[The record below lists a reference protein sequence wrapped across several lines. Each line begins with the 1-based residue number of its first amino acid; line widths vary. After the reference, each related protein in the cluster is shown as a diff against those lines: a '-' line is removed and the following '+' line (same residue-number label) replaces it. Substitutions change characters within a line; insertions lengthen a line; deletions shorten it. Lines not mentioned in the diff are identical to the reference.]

1 MSRRSAL
8 PSAVLVDTA
17 VPFAPPAIG
26 AAEIAAVV
34 ETLESGWLSTGPR
47 VASFERAFA
56 AYCGAEHAIA
66 VNSCTAALHLS
77 LAGGVGQGHEVVAT
91 PPTFCATA
99 NVVVVHTGA
108 TPVFADIDRE
118 TFNLDP
124 LAAHAAMTPR
134 TRAISRTPPPSFYQ
148 ERFGLRRG
156 MFPAAEAVSDSTL
169 SLPLSAGMTTE
180 AVGRVIEALHD
191 VLG

>member
-1 MSRRSAL
+1 MAVALDCAVMSRGFVT
-8 PSAVLVDTA
+8 PSAPLVETS
-17 VPFAPPAIG
+17 VPFAPPAN
-26 AAEIAAVV
+26 AAEEIAGVV
-34 ETLESGWLSTGPR
+34 ATLL
-47 VASFERAFA
+47 A
-56 AYCGAEHAIA
+56 AA
-66 VNSCTAALHLS
+66 
-77 LAGGVGQGHEVVAT
+77 VGQGHEVVTT
-91 PPTFCATA
+91 PLTFCATA

-124 LAAHAAMTPR
+124 LAAHAAMAPR

-156 MFPAAEAVSDSTL
+156 MFPAADAVSDSTL